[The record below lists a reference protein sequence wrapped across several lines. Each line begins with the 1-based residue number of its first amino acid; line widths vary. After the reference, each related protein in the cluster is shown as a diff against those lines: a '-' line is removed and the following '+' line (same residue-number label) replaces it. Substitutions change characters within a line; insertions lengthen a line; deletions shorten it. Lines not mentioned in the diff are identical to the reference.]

1 MSNYATGSNSGTIQ
15 RDADGNLYLR
25 VGLTGDQQPL
35 EVTFVQG
42 ANLKITP
49 ILITAGNANTE
60 IQHTLSQNVRRIIMQ
75 VTGTDGENQHATLRV
90 SFVANGTLDSGAN
103 AREYILVTPGS
114 FLDLTDLNLESYSV
128 YFQCNKQ
135 DRAVKILEYT

>member
-1 MSNYATGSNSGTIQ
+1 MSGS
-15 RDADGNLYLR
+15 
-25 VGLTGDQQPL
+25 LTGNGSGLIERDSSGKLVQRVKLTDDQQPL